1 MEKKPKISVIVPLY
15 NAEAYIERTLN
26 SILNQT
32 YTNYEILLINDCPAD
47 KTIEIANTYNDKR
60 IRMIHNVENKG
71 IAFSR
76 NRGIEFSNGEFIALM
91 DHDDLALPERF
102 AKQVAFL
109 EQHQDIDIVGGATQ
123 WINTKDQ
130 PLMEPTIVSANPKE
144 LRAKILFY
152 NVYWNCEVM
161 FRRSV
166 IESGICY
173 HSGCYGMEDFCFWI
187 DASVNFKMSNIP
199 ELVLQHR
206 EVETSETNRVKR
218 MENEQKTKMFEELR
232 AKSFMQ
238 SGYRLSGMHLN
249 ILNKILTEDKT
260 GICQSESEEAV
271 FLDCM
276 KEIIKQASE
285 MQAEYLE
292 ELKSLCKEFIK
303 EKTGKEVIFFF

>member
-109 EQHQDIDIVGGATQ
+109 EQHKDIDIVGGATQ

-130 PLMEPTIVSANPKE
+130 PLMEPTIVSANP
-144 LRAKILFY
+144 
-152 NVYWNCEVM
+152 
-161 FRRSV
+161 
-166 IESGICY
+166 
-173 HSGCYGMEDFCFWI
+173 
-187 DASVNFKMSNIP
+187 
-199 ELVLQHR
+199 
-206 EVETSETNRVKR
+206 
-218 MENEQKTKMFEELR
+218 
-232 AKSFMQ
+232 
-238 SGYRLSGMHLN
+238 
-249 ILNKILTEDKT
+249 
-260 GICQSESEEAV
+260 
-271 FLDCM
+271 
-276 KEIIKQASE
+276 
-285 MQAEYLE
+285 
-292 ELKSLCKEFIK
+292 
-303 EKTGKEVIFFF
+303 